1 MENMNKLLGQLNIFW
16 DIGKRREGI
25 RGGTAGELGY
35 QCVSQ
40 EGWRAR
46 RDLREKQETEA
57 LSRQAVSQAIPH
69 STDKQTE
76 AQRSNIT

>member
-1 MENMNKLLGQLNIFW
+1 MENMNKLLGQPNILW

-25 RGGTAGELGY
+25 RGGTAGDLGY
-35 QCVSQ
+35 QCVRQ

-46 RDLREKQETEA
+46 RDQREKQETEA
-57 LSRQAVSQAIPH
+57 LSRQAVFQVIPH
-69 STDKQTE
+69 STDQQTE